1 MLCDNSLMSLRR
13 FTLAALALLPFALH
27 AGKEKTAS
35 PGLAG
40 NASVTVSA
48 TAFTDAASIKQLIGS
63 DLNGYYTVVQVTV
76 TPKSGKVNIQRDD
89 FTLRTDKD
97 GEKTQPMAP
106 SQIAGRTDLTLRE
119 TRTGTGT
126 VGTQP
131 TGPVW
136 SGLPLPGGGQSMGN
150 GAGGGGAATT
160 GVVNKKAAGKTD
172 PMLEILKQKML
183 PEKETDQPLSG
194 ILIFNLEKQKLKDL
208 ELIYTTSDGPLKL
221 RFR

>member
-1 MLCDNSLMSLRR
+1 MDARW
-13 FTLAALALLPFALH
+13 FAIAALALLPAGLQ
-27 AGKEKTAS
+27 AGKDKSTAA
-35 PGLAG
+35 PGMAA
-40 NASVTVSA
+40 NASVSITA
-48 TAFTDAASIKQLIGS
+48 TPYTDPASIKQLVGS
-63 DLNGYYTVVQVTV
+63 DFNGYYTVVEVTV
-76 TPKSGKVNIQRDD
+76 TPKTGKVTVQRDD
-89 FTLRTDKD
+89 FTLKTDKD
-97 GEKTQPMAP
+97 GERTQPMAP

-150 GAGGGGAATT
+150 GAGGGGATKT
-160 GVVNKKAAGKTD
+160 GVVNTKAAGKAD

-183 PEKETDQPLSG
+183 PEKETDQPASG
-194 ILIFNLEKQKLKDL
+194 LLFFNLQKQKLKDL
-208 ELIYTTSDGPLKL
+208 ELIYTTAEGPLKL